1 MEASG
6 TGNMKLAL
14 NGALTIGT
22 MDGANVEMH
31 EQVGDENIFIFG
43 LRADEVDIR
52 RAKGI
57 NGRSVV
63 ESSPALMGV
72 VNALLAGSF
81 SQGDHDRYKPI
92 VDSLMGNDY
101 FLVGTDFDSYVQ
113 AQQNVSNLWLTRK
126 RWTEKAIINSVSMGW
141 FSSDRTIRDY
151 ARDIWK
157 LPVN

>member
-101 FLVGTDFDSYVQ
+101 FLVGTDFDSYAQ